1 MANQKKIG
9 TKKSAKQGLKAS
21 AAKGVSKKLLKPVAA
36 KKTAKP
42 SVKKKLLT
50 KSSPKEKAAKKAKRK
65 PETLMCFLTTACVK
79 YYSLPDNGYELKTL
93 RNYRDTYLASTNAGK
108 KLIQDYYLVSPQI
121 VQHIEKDQE
130 KKLVYNYIYTEVKSA
145 CSQIEDGN
153 LLSAKKIYTAM
164 VRTLIKKYS
173 LG

>member
-1 MANQKKIG
+1 
-9 TKKSAKQGLKAS
+9 
-21 AAKGVSKKLLKPVAA
+21 
-36 KKTAKP
+36 
-42 SVKKKLLT
+42 
-50 KSSPKEKAAKKAKRK
+50 
-65 PETLMCFLTTACVK
+65 MCFLTTACVK